1 MTVARQTAEFLTI
14 SAIIR
19 KINNGYPMIQ
29 LSNLDKSF
37 GGQILFKEVNLKVTA
52 NQKIGFVGRNGSG
65 KSTLFKIILGE
76 ESHDNGEVAIPK
88 NYRIGT
94 LKQHLVFTEPTV
106 REECALVLPED
117 EQWNFYKIEKL
128 LFGLGFSQE
137 DLDKDPLSF
146 SGGFQIRINLVK
158 LLATEPNMLLLDEPT
173 NYLDILSLR
182 WLRGFIREFD
192 GEVILITH
200 DRDFMDSVTTHTMGV
215 QRKGLRLIAGD
226 SRKYYSTLELE
237 DETYEKTQA
246 NQAKKRKDLEE
257 FIARNKARA
266 STAALAQSKQKE
278 LDKMDDMEDLTND
291 TNLSFAFNYKETPA
305 KVIFRA
311 DNLGFGY
318 NASEA
323 LFEHITFAMEK
334 GKRLAIIGKNGKGK
348 STLLN
353 YLAEEL
359 PRQQGTLTF
368 HPATHF
374 AHFGQTNIERLNT
387 QNTVIEEIASVSKD
401 IGIPQARTIAGRMMF
416 SGELG
421 DKKIEVLSGG
431 ERSRVM
437 LGKIIA
443 TPANL
448 LFLDEPTNHLDMQ
461 SIDALANA
469 IDRFEGSLIMV
480 THSEMLLHRLADAL
494 VIFHKGGA
502 EYFDGN
508 YAEFLE
514 KIGWE
519 EEEANKK
526 SKEKKPKINYK
537 VRKKRRSALTKERN
551 ILRKPHTTEIK
562 HCEGKIEILESE
574 IAEKNKLLAEV
585 SQSGDNDAI
594 MTLSRD
600 IGVLQ
605 QEVDTLFERL
615 EVAMEQDERLMKEYE
630 KKLEEIDT

>member
-1 MTVARQTAEFLTI
+1 
-14 SAIIR
+14 
-19 KINNGYPMIQ
+19 MIQ
-29 LSNLDKSF
+29 LTNLTKSF
-37 GGQILFKEVNLKVTA
+37 GGQTLFRDINLKLA
-52 NQKIGFVGRNGSG
+52 RNQKIGFVGRNGSG

-76 ESHDNGEVAIPK
+76 ESYDSGDVSIPK

-128 LFGLGFSQE
+128 LFGLGFTEE

-146 SGGFQIRINLVK
+146 SGGYQIRINLVK

-200 DRDFMDSVTTHTMGV
+200 DRDFMDSVTTHTMGI
-215 QRKGLRLIAGD
+215 QRKGLRLVSGD
-226 SRKYYSTLELE
+226 SHKYYSTLELE
-237 DETYEKTQA
+237 DETYEKTKA
-246 NQAKKRKDLEE
+246 NQDKKRKELEE
-257 FIARNKARA
+257 FVARNKARA

-278 LDKMDDMEDLTND
+278 LDKMDDMGDLETD
-291 TNLSFAFNYKETPA
+291 TNLSFRFNYAETPA
-305 KVIFRA
+305 KIVLRA
-311 DNLGFGY
+311 DNIGFGY
-318 NASEA
+318 NPEEP
-323 LFEHITFAMEK
+323 LFQNLTFALEK

-353 YLAEEL
+353 YIAGEL
-359 PRQQGTLTF
+359 PLQQGELNF
-368 HPATHF
+368 HPSTKF

-387 QNTVIEEIASVSKD
+387 SATIVDEIASMSKE
-401 IGIPQARTIAGRMMF
+401 IGIPQARNIAGRMMF

-461 SIDALANA
+461 SIDALADA
-469 IDRFEGSLIMV
+469 IEAFEGALIMV
-480 THSEMLLHRLADAL
+480 THSEMLLRRLADAL
-494 VIFHKGGA
+494 IIFHKGGA
-502 EYFDGN
+502 EYFDGS
-508 YAEFLE
+508 YDEFLE

-519 EEEANKK
+519 EEEASKPKK
-526 SKEKKPKINYK
+526 KKPKINHK
-537 VRKKRRSALTKERN
+537 ERKKLRKAVTQERNEIRKPYTKEIKLCEEKIEVLEADMAVKNEALTAASN
-551 ILRKPHTTEIK
+551 
-562 HCEGKIEILESE
+562 
-574 IAEKNKLLAEV
+574 
-585 SQSGDNDAI
+585 SGDNDKI
-594 MTLSRD
+594 MELSKEV
-600 IGVLQ
+600 GLVQ
-605 QEVDTLFERL
+605 QEIDELFERL
-615 EVAMEQDERLMKEYE
+615 EIATEKDDEIVAEYE
-630 KKLEEIDT
+630 LKLEAIDA

>member
-1 MTVARQTAEFLTI
+1 
-14 SAIIR
+14 
-19 KINNGYPMIQ
+19 MIQ
-29 LSNLDKSF
+29 LTNLTKSF
-37 GGQILFKEVNLKVTA
+37 GGQTLFNDVNFKMQSQ
-52 NQKIGFVGRNGSG
+52 QKIGFVGRNGSG
-65 KSTLFKIILGE
+65 KSTLFKMILDE
-76 ESHDNGEVAIPK
+76 EPHDSGSISIPK

-106 REECALVLPED
+106 REECALVLSED

-128 LFGLGFSQE
+128 LFGLGFSEE

-182 WLRGFIREFD
+182 WLKGFIKDFD

-215 QRKGLRLIAGD
+215 QRKTLHIVSGD
-226 SRKYYSTLELE
+226 SYKYYGTLELA
-237 DETYEKTQA
+237 DETYAKTKA
-246 NQAKKRKDLEE
+246 NQDKKRKDLEE
-257 FIARNKARA
+257 FVARNKARA

-278 LDKMDDMEDLTND
+278 LDKMDDMEDLKSDAT
-291 TNLSFAFNYKETPA
+291 LSFNFNYKDTPA

-311 DNLGFGY
+311 EALGFGY
-318 NASEA
+318 NPEEP
-323 LFEHITFAMEK
+323 LFQNITFAMEK

-353 YLAEEL
+353 YIAGEL
-359 PRQQGTLTF
+359 GTQQGKLDF
-368 HPATHF
+368 HPSTKF

-387 QNTVIEEIASVSKD
+387 KATIVDEIASMSKE
-401 IGIPQARTIAGRMMF
+401 IGIPQARNIAGRMMF

-421 DKKIEVLSGG
+421 DKKINVLSGG

-461 SIDALANA
+461 SIDALADA
-469 IDRFEGSLIMV
+469 IEAFEGSLIMV
-480 THSEMLLHRLADAL
+480 THSEMLLRRLADAL
-494 VIFHKGGA
+494 IIFHKGGA
-502 EYFDGN
+502 EYFDGT
-508 YAEFLE
+508 YDDFLE

-519 EEEANKK
+519 EEEGNSKPKK
-526 SKEKKPKINYK
+526 KKPKIDYK
-537 VRKKRRSALTKERN
+537 ERKKLRKAVTKERN
-551 ILRKPHTTEIK
+551 EERKPYTTEIK
-562 HCEGKIEILESE
+562 LCEEKIEKFEADMAAKNETLENAS
-574 IAEKNKLLAEV
+574 N
-585 SQSGDNDAI
+585 SGDNDLI
-594 MTLSRD
+594 MDLSKEV
-600 IGVLQ
+600 GLVQ
-605 QEVDTLFERL
+605 QEIDDFFERL
-615 EVAMEQDERLMKEYE
+615 EIAS
-630 KKLEEIDT
+630 EIDDEIVAKYEEKLQEIDA